1 MARRKKVK
9 KSTIVKIIV
18 IVGVIVSAA
27 AAGIIYARK
36 YVSKKFADTKQTYT
50 SVQANV
56 QDLSTRVS
64 GTGTLLDSDTED
76 YEIPEN
82 IDIDEVIVEVGD
94 KVEKGQ
100 TLAKINTNSVLAAM
114 YEVQAKMDAIDK
126 QLQKASEQKAATTIK
141 SQVKGRVKAIYVK
154 KNSNVIST
162 MTEKNALMI
171 LSLDGNMA
179 VEIDN
184 CDLKAGT
191 KVKVKSGSKTYNGAV
206 KTVGESKTRIVLTD
220 NGPVLGADATITST
234 DGKKTYG
241 TGKLEVNSPL
251 SIVSYAG
258 KVSSVNVKLNQS
270 IKKGKVLL
278 KLTATSYTANY
289 DALIKERK
297 ELAEDLAELLKIYN
311 DGAILARMS
320 GTIKAVPKTDDSETT
335 TSSSSSSSQSGY
347 GNYGNYGNYGQSSSS
362 SSTDNST
369 NTKTNIFSICP
380 DIKMTVKVSVDE
392 TDILSISKGQ
402 SADVTIDSLD
412 KTVKG
417 TITEIDKSGTTTDGT
432 VGYTAEVTIDKES
445 GMLSGMSCTV
455 LIAVT
460 EYKNSVTI
468 PVEALNNTGSSY
480 FVYTTYDPET
490 NTPGGMV
497 EVKVGIQNDSYAQ
510 ITEGLAEGDTVWYK
524 EPEQNPFERY
534 MNRANGN
541 SNNRNNNRNRNGNN
555 RPQGGYS
562 GNNRPQGGYTGT
574 RSGGSGNGNR
584 SSRKSSLI

>member
-18 IVGVIVSAA
+18 IVSIIVAAA
-27 AAGIIYARK
+27 AAGIIYARR
-36 YVSKKFADTKQTYT
+36 YVSKRFADTKQGYV
-50 SVQANV
+50 SVQASI

-64 GTGTLLDSDTED
+64 GTGSLNDSDTED
-76 YEIPEN
+76 YEIPDN
-82 IDIDEVIVEVGD
+82 VDIDEVIVEVGD

-100 TLAKINTNSVLAAM
+100 TLAKINVNSVLAAM

-126 QLQKASEQKAATTIK
+126 QLQKASEEKAATTIK

-162 MTEKNALMI
+162 MTSKNALMI

-179 VEIDN
+179 VEIETN
-184 CDLKAGT
+184 DLTAGK
-191 KVKVKSGSKTYNGAV
+191 KVKVISGKKTYNGAV
-206 KTVGESKTRIVLTD
+206 KTVSEGKVKIVLTD
-220 NGPVLGADATITST
+220 NGPALGADATVTST
-234 DGKKTYG
+234 DGKVTYG

-251 SIVSYAG
+251 SIVAYAG
-258 KVSSVNVKLNQS
+258 KVSSVNVKVNQYV
-270 IKKGKVLL
+270 KKGKVLM

-289 DALIKERK
+289 DKLIRDRADLEE
-297 ELAEDLAELLKIYN
+297 ELADLLKIYN
-311 DGAILARMS
+311 DGAILAQMS

-335 TSSSSSSSQSGY
+335 TSSTTSSAQSY
-347 GNYGNYGNYGQSSSS
+347 YGNYGNYGQSSSTDT
-362 SSTDNST
+362 SST
-369 NTKTNIFSICP
+369 TKTNVFSICP
-380 DIKMTVKVSVDE
+380 DIKMTIDVSVDE

-412 KTVKG
+412 RTVKG
-417 TITEIDKSGTTTDGT
+417 TITEIDKSGTTADGT
-432 VGYTAEVTIDKES
+432 AGYTAEITIDKED

-460 EYKNSVTI
+460 EYKNSIVV

-480 FVYTTYDPET
+480 FVYTTYDEET

-497 EVKVGIQNDSYAQ
+497 EVKVGIQNDSFAQ
-510 ITEGLAEGDTVWYK
+510 ITEGLKEGDTIWYK
-524 EPEQNPFERY
+524 EPEQNPFDRY

-541 SNNRNNNRNRNGNN
+541 NNNRNNQNRNRNQGGNN
-555 RPQGGYS
+555 RPQGGYG
-562 GNNRPQGGYTGT
+562 GNNRQGGNNRTGGNNNRT
-574 RSGGSGNGNR
+574 SRRQSGN
-584 SSRKSSLI
+584 

>member
-1 MARRKKVK
+1 MARRKKIK

-18 IVGVIVSAA
+18 IVGIIVAAA
-27 AAGIIYARK
+27 AAGIIYARR

-50 SVQANV
+50 SVQASV

-76 YEIPEN
+76 YEIPEG
-82 IDIDEVIVEVGD
+82 IDIDEVIAEVGD
-94 KVEKGQ
+94 TVEKGQ

-114 YEVQAKMDAIDK
+114 YEIQAKMDAIDK

-162 MTEKNALMI
+162 MTSKNALMI
-171 LSLDGNMA
+171 LSLDGYMS

-184 CDLKAGT
+184 CDLKAGA
-191 KVKVKSGSKTYNGAV
+191 KVKVKSGSKTYNGTV
-206 KTVGESKTRIVLTD
+206 RTVGESKTKIVLTD
-220 NGPVLGADATITST
+220 NGPVLGADATVKST

-258 KVSSVNVKLNQS
+258 KVSEVKVKVNQVV
-270 IKKGKVLL
+270 KKGKVLL
-278 KLTATSYTANY
+278 KLTSTSYTANY
-289 DALIKERK
+289 EALIKERK

-311 DGAILARMS
+311 DGAILAQMS
-320 GTIKAVPKTDDSETT
+320 GTIKAVPKTDDSDTT
-335 TSSSSSSSQSGY
+335 TSSSSTSSSQSGY
-347 GNYGNYGNYGQSSSS
+347 GNYSQSSST
-362 SSTDNST
+362 STDTSS
-369 NTKTNIFSICP
+369 NTKTNVFSICP
-380 DIKMTVKVSVDE
+380 DVKMTVEVSVDE

-402 SADVTIDSLD
+402 SADVTIDSLE

-432 VGYTAEVTIDKES
+432 VGYTAEITIDKES

-468 PVEALNNTGSSY
+468 PVEALNNTGTSY
-480 FVYTTYDPET
+480 FVYTTYDEET

-497 EVKVGIQNDSYAQ
+497 EVKVGIQNDSFAQ
-510 ITEGLAEGDTVWYK
+510 ITEGLKEGDTVWYK
-524 EPEQNPFERY
+524 EPEQNTFERY
-534 MNRANGN
+534 MNRSNG
-541 SNNRNNNRNRNGNN
+541 NNNRNRTPGNN
-555 RPQGGYS
+555 GDYRPQGGYP
-562 GNNRPQGGYTGT
+562 GNRNG
-574 RSGGSGNGNR
+574 GNGNR
-584 SSRKSSLI
+584 TSRRSSGN